1 MCLPKSKFVELCEE
15 FPVSAKILKYK
26 AYLRRKQFRKAKLEV
41 QAASNKKIS
50 PQKTW
55 KLDLCKLDEGAKQ
68 KEEDQEGQAEDQTD
82 VEGLKE
88 SNNMMDKIPLA
99 ESQEEHDQVDGDQ
112 FLEHAKKLKVN
123 FFFPQSNFFVEY
135 FGSY

>member
-41 QAASNKKIS
+41 QAANNKKIS

-55 KLDLCKLDEGAKQ
+55 KLDLCKLDEGAKESIKDVPE
-68 KEEDQEGQAEDQTD
+68 KEQEGEEPENDPNIAE
-82 VEGLKE
+82 
-88 SNNMMDKIPLA
+88 KIPLV
-99 ESQEEHDQVDGDQ
+99 ESQEDAQVDGNQ
-112 FLEHAKKLKVN
+112 FLEHAKKLKV
-123 FFFPQSNFFVEY
+123 F
-135 FGSY
+135 

>member
-41 QAASNKKIS
+41 QAASNKKIL

-68 KEEDQEGQAEDQTD
+68 KEEDQEGQPEDHP
-82 VEGLKE
+82 ESENLKD
-88 SNNMMDKIPLA
+88 SNNNLMDKIPLA

-112 FLEHAKKLKVN
+112 FLEHAKKLKVI
-123 FFFPQSNFFVEY
+123 FFSQRKSKIF
-135 FGSY
+135 

>member
-55 KLDLCKLDEGAKQ
+55 KLDLCKMDEGAKESMKDVPE
-68 KEEDQEGQAEDQTD
+68 KEEQEGEEPVVAENDPN
-82 VEGLKE
+82 KE
-88 SNNMMDKIPLA
+88 VDKIPLVQ
-99 ESQEEHDQVDGDQ
+99 SQEDVQVDGNQ
-112 FLEHAKKLKVN
+112 FLEHAKKLKVL
-123 FFFPQSNFFVEY
+123 FDLFVSLY
-135 FGSY
+135 